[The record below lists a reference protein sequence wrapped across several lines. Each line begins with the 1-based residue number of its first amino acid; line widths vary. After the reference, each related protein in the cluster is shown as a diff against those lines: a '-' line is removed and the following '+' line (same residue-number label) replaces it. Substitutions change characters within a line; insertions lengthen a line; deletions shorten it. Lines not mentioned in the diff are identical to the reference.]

1 MEKEVCVLDAII
13 STLFFDGSRQVLWN
27 YNLIPFFRMFSL
39 TRKGS
44 EKGKEKDQYKSFA
57 VHY

>member
-13 STLFFDGSRQVLWN
+13 CTFFFDGSRQVLWN
-27 YNLIPFFRMFSL
+27 NNLIPFFRMFPL
-39 TRKGS
+39 TSKGS
-44 EKGKEKDQYKSFA
+44 EKGGGKDQYKSFA